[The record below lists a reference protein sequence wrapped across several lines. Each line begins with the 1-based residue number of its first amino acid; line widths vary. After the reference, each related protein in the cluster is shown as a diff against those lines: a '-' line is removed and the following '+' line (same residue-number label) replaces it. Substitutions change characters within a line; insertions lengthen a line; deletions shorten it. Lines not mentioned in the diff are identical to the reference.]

1 MDLFKDIIH
10 SILVTKKDLSNDQE
24 FAENYKPFV
33 VNRALS
39 NHVDCILFANEMN
52 RLPNIDNILQYHFYI
67 NSIRGMK
74 RKFQPWIKKDKN
86 DVLDAVKEYYQI
98 NNAKALD
105 ALRILSPDQLEYITR
120 KTEKGGADNVEH
132 RRHGGGDAERA

>member
-1 MDLFKDIIH
+1 MMDIFKDIVN
-10 SILVTKKDLSNDQE
+10 SILVTKKDLSNDAE
-24 FAENYKPFV
+24 FDKIYNSYL

-52 RLPNIDNILQYHFYI
+52 RFPKIDNILQYHFYI

-98 NNAKALD
+98 SNAKAID
-105 ALRILSPDQLEYITR
+105 ALRILSPDQIEYITR
-120 KTEKGGADNVEH
+120 KIEKGGADNVER
-132 RRHGGGDAERA
+132 RRHGGGDA

>member
-1 MDLFKDIIH
+1 MMDIFKDIVN
-10 SILVTKKDLSNDQE
+10 SILVTKKDLSNDAE
-24 FAENYKPFV
+24 FDKIYNSYL

-52 RLPNIDNILQYHFYI
+52 RFPKIDNILQYHFYI

-98 NNAKALD
+98 SNPKALD

-120 KTEKGGADNVEH
+120 KIEKGGADNVER
-132 RRHGGGDAERA
+132 RRHGGGDA

>member
-1 MDLFKDIIH
+1 MDIFKDIVN
-10 SILVTKKDLSNDQE
+10 SILVTKKDLSNDAE
-24 FAENYKPFV
+24 FDKIYNSYL

-52 RLPNIDNILQYHFYI
+52 RFPKIDNILQYHFYI

-98 NNAKALD
+98 SNAKALD
-105 ALRILSPDQLEYITR
+105 ALRILSPDQIEYITR
-120 KTEKGGADNVEH
+120 KIEKGGADNVER
-132 RRHGGGDAERA
+132 RRHGGGDA

>member
-1 MDLFKDIIH
+1 MDIFKDIVN
-10 SILVTKKDLSNDQE
+10 SILVTKKDLSNDAE
-24 FAENYKPFV
+24 FDKIYNSYL

-52 RLPNIDNILQYHFYI
+52 RFSKIDNILQYHFYI

-86 DVLDAVKEYYQI
+86 DVLDAVDMNCPHSHTHMAFYT
-98 NNAKALD
+98 AK
-105 ALRILSPDQLEYITR
+105 Q
-120 KTEKGGADNVEH
+120 
-132 RRHGGGDAERA
+132 